1 MAPIVV
7 SELAVSAVKGTRLL
21 SRSELVLGLDGVREN
36 RRFYVIDERGRMLN
50 GKQLGEL
57 TAIVA
62 DYDDDARRLA
72 LRFPDGRVVDGD
84 VELGAAVQTSFFST
98 EIAAQLLHGPFS
110 QALSDL
116 AGRPLRL
123 VEAPDAGGA
132 VDRGRRGAVS
142 LVSCAALAQ
151 RAGVA
156 GVQRGDSRRFRMLVV
171 IDGTGAHA
179 EDEWVGGRARI
190 GGALVA
196 FHGHVGRCLVTG
208 RDPED
213 GRPNLPTLELLASY
227 RAALTS
233 TEPLPFGVWGE
244 VLEAGRISIGDAV
257 TPG

>member
-1 MAPIVV
+1 MV
-7 SELAVSAVKGTRLL
+7 
-21 SRSELVLGLDGVREN
+21 
-36 RRFYVIDERGRMLN
+36 
-50 GKQLGEL
+50 
-57 TAIVA
+57 
-62 DYDDDARRLA
+62 
-72 LRFPDGRVVDGD
+72 RVVDGD

-142 LVSCAALAQ
+142 LVSCASLSQ
-151 RAGVA
+151 LAGVA
-156 GVQRGDSRRFRMLVV
+156 GVQRVDSRRFRMLVV

-190 GGALVA
+190 GGRARRVPRARRALP
-196 FHGHVGRCLVTG
+196 GHG

-244 VLEAGRISIGDAV
+244 VLEAGRISIGDASRRADK
-257 TPG
+257 TCTRRRDPL